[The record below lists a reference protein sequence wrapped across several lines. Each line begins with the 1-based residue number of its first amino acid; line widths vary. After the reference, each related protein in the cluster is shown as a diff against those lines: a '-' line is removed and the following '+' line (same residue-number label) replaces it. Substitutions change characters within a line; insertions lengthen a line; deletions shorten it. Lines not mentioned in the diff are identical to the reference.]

1 MKSSLNETPDTTPM
15 AGSRLDALERR
26 VALLEKQAGLPSLAT
41 CRLCGKRTAVRT
53 HVHPGEGGHVVEWW
67 DCTSCKERD
76 LRVHLNWPEA
86 SI

>member
-1 MKSSLNETPDTTPM
+1 MKSSLNAVPDTTPT

-26 VALLEKQAGLPSLAT
+26 VALLEKQAGLRLLDT
-41 CRLCGKRTAVRT
+41 CRLCGKRATVRT

-76 LRVHLNWPEA
+76 IRVHLNWPDA
-86 SI
+86 PI